1 MPTLPLIFDTIPG
14 VGATKLHAACLYPLL
29 HPREHFGNLAVVVD
43 FSPFWA
49 GKFRRRAKKACAIL
63 STIACRAII
72 GASACGKPLKD
83 ELAGLRSFRVG
94 RFRIIYRMANDRL
107 VEVVAIG
114 PRRCIYEE
122 TYRKLQGKDR

>member
-1 MPTLPLIFDTIPG
+1 MSQRLLIPNE
-14 VGATKLHAACLYPLL
+14 VANLVRNL
-29 HPREHFGNLAVVVD
+29 HPSTKKKV
-43 FSPFWA
+43 
-49 GKFRRRAKKACAIL
+49 RAAL
-63 STIACRAII
+63 QAII

-94 RFRIIYRMANDRL
+94 RFRTIYRMANDRL